1 VAQFSTSSLTVG
13 THTVT
18 ATYSGDSTFNPSTSP
33 SLTQSVDKASTF
45 TLLTSH
51 IPSTT
56 VVGQAYTVSVTVGAY
71 APSAAIPFGTV
82 TVTDETGPSC
92 TALLSEG
99 MGSCIITSTT
109 AGFKGLVATY
119 GGGSS
124 FNGSSSEK
132 TPHRV
137 SPASTSSTST
147 AVSSIPNPS
156 ILGQPVTFLANVTAK
171 APDAGTP
178 VGTVSFLE
186 GGKVLATA
194 DLTPSG
200 WASFTTATMSVGAH
214 GITAIYNGDPSF
226 KKSSATT
233 IHRVDRGSSSSGVII
248 PNNGGWAVLSTTKT
262 ASQLSG
268 SLFYGRGTFMFS
280 ASRFTSFVISGQ
292 TARMEGFNS
301 NGQLFVATAYDGGP
315 TPFDRFRLWIEGVEQ
330 TAGGPIVSGNVIVQ
344 PWGPDTRLKGWVDL
358 HTHPMSNLAFAG
370 KLFHG
375 APDAG
380 SLMPA
385 VQMPYDPQ
393 CRFDKRAI
401 NIYEALSQDGP
412 THGPWLPANT
422 CGNVGRWLVMLAL
435 EAANDAHVS
444 PPQAV
449 GYPTFRDWPKW
460 DDITHQKMWVE
471 WIRRAYAGGLRV
483 MVALAVNNKT
493 LGDMTAGPEDYP
505 TDDKTSADLQIA
517 EIKSFVGRH
526 PDFMEVAYTSAD
538 AYRIIS
544 ANNLAVVIGI
554 EVDHIGNFEVAN
566 NVIPALGRPP
576 SDAEVV
582 AEIDRLYSEGVR
594 YIFPIHLLDNAFGG
608 AAAYEDLFNSSNV
621 RESGH
626 PWALMCASAGDV
638 ITYTYND
645 SARSAAAPLLKVKTG
660 FDVPPISYPHC
671 DFGQQNSLALTR
683 SGVVAIKEMMRLGM
697 LIDIDHMSQV
707 AANQTLAIATSFT
720 YPVNSGHNSLRGN
733 LATNHNERAL
743 RADQYATIGRL
754 HGMAGVGSAN
764 VDASQWA
771 FLYNQAV
778 SAMGPSAVAGFGTDT
793 DGLALGMPTTTPKYE
808 SRLQDP
814 NPKYPGC
821 VAAEEK
827 GNCTSDL
834 TGSALAACNAN
845 AEADCL
851 KQFPPVTI
859 TICVQ
864 GCAALPPVQ
873 YGSSFR
879 MSSLGNRSWDYNVDG
894 VAHYGMIPDFL
905 QAVRNTPGGASLIDD
920 NLMYGADYFFQT
932 WKKCEANKRKPV
944 TAVWSPENGP
954 HLDVFAT
961 DLDGNTYTVRDP
973 IPEPKNTWQP
983 IGSAGG
989 SLPGQPVT
997 AVWRPG
1003 GSLHLDVFATG
1014 TNGDSYTTWWDPGS
1028 GWRTPVCCWP
1038 AIGDVGG
1045 SAVGQPVTAVWSP
1058 ENPPRLDVFATGTD
1072 GNTYTIRDPVPGQK
1086 NTWQPIGNA
1095 GGSLP
1100 GQPVTAVWS
1109 PEDPPHLNVFA
1120 TGMDGNTYTVRD
1132 PVPGQ
1137 KNTWQPIGNGG
1148 GSLPGQPVTAVWR
1161 PGSSLHL
1168 DVFATGTDG
1177 NTYRTWWEP
1186 SSGWRTP
1193 PWQAIGNIGGT
1204 QH

>member
-1 VAQFSTSSLTVG
+1 M
-13 THTVT
+13 
-18 ATYSGDSTFNPSTSP
+18 D
-33 SLTQSVDKASTF
+33 
-45 TLLTSH
+45 
-51 IPSTT
+51 
-56 VVGQAYTVSVTVGAY
+56 VGALLP
-71 APSAAIPFGTV
+71 ADPDCNHNVRATSEQQALGHDNSTHG
-82 TVTDETGPSC
+82 GP
-92 TALLSEG
+92 G
-99 MGSCIITSTT
+99 GFDV
-109 AGFKGLVATY
+109 FKG
-119 GGGSS
+119 
-124 FNGSSSEK
+124 
-132 TPHRV
+132 
-137 SPASTSSTST
+137 
-147 AVSSIPNPS
+147 
-156 ILGQPVTFLANVTAK
+156 
-171 APDAGTP
+171 
-178 VGTVSFLE
+178 
-186 GGKVLATA
+186 
-194 DLTPSG
+194 
-200 WASFTTATMSVGAH
+200 FTT
-214 GITAIYNGDPSF
+214 
-226 KKSSATT
+226 
-233 IHRVDRGSSSSGVII
+233 
-248 PNNGGWAVLSTTKT
+248 
-262 ASQLSG
+262 
-268 SLFYGRGTFMFS
+268 
-280 ASRFTSFVISGQ
+280 
-292 TARMEGFNS
+292 
-301 NGQLFVATAYDGGP
+301 
-315 TPFDRFRLWIEGVEQ
+315 
-330 TAGGPIVSGNVIVQ
+330 
-344 PWGPDTRLKGWVDL
+344 
-358 HTHPMSNLAFAG
+358 
-370 KLFHG
+370 
-375 APDAG
+375 
-380 SLMPA
+380 
-385 VQMPYDPQ
+385 
-393 CRFDKRAI
+393 
-401 NIYEALSQDGP
+401 
-412 THGPWLPANT
+412 NT
-422 CGNVGRWLVMLAL
+422 CGDSIRALVIHVLQQANG
-435 EAANDAHVS
+435 AAD
-444 PPQAV
+444 PQLDDTS
-449 GYPTFRDWPKW
+449 GYPDFPQWPVW
-460 DDITHQKMWVE
+460 NDITHQKMWVE

-1014 TNGDSYTTWWDPGS
+1014 MDGNTYTTWWDPGSGWRTPACCWPAIGDVGGSAVGQPVTAVWSPENPPHLDVFATGMDGNTYTIRDPVPGQKNTWQPIGRAGGSLPGQPVTAVWRPGGSLHLDVFATGTNGDSYTTWWDPGS